1 MKFDVVIVGA
11 GPSGCISA
19 INIAKKGYKV
29 AILDKDEEKSI
40 GYRTGGGVIK
50 VDTFSSVGL
59 PRSQGKE
66 LIAFLD
72 TFNIYSPTARTKK
85 TVNHTAIIVDRLL
98 MNQRLLQ
105 YAKEAG
111 SQLFSETQVEDL
123 LIDNDFV
130 KGVTTKDDK
139 VFHSKILIDASGFSG
154 IVRKKLPH
162 SFNIEN
168 EIDNKYIAKAYVE
181 LLKNP
186 NTSENYL
193 NSYLAVDNGYIWQ
206 TPTEIGY
213 GSLDHSIDLK
223 KRLHSFIDEHKL
235 NVETDSNYTSY
246 GAIAVRQN
254 IPNMVGNGV
263 VIVGDAA
270 CMISPIE
277 GAGITTSIRGAKL
290 ASDIILECLEKN
302 DFSQSALWAFNVKY
316 NRTIGANLAYMDML
330 RRGLIGLKPDDIDF
344 AFEKEVITAKDVL
357 DSITG
362 DIANV
367 SVLDKAQRAI
377 RGIRRPHILLR
388 MENCMNKS
396 KELKH
401 HYSNFPDNPENLL
414 KWIEKKDKI
423 NNSFY

>member
-1 MKFDVVIVGA
+1 MNFDVVIVGA
-11 GPSGCISA
+11 GPAGCISA
-19 INIAKKGYKV
+19 INIAKNGYKV
-29 AILDKDEEKSI
+29 ALLDKEEENAI
-40 GYRTGGGVIK
+40 GYRIGGGVIK

-59 PRSQGKE
+59 PRSQGNE
-66 LIAFLD
+66 LLAFLD
-72 TFNIYSPTARTKK
+72 TFNIYSPTAKTKK

-98 MNQRLLQ
+98 MNQRLIQ

-111 SQLFSETQVEDL
+111 VQLFSETEVQDL

-130 KGVTTKDDK
+130 IGVTTKDDK
-139 VFHSKILIDASGFSG
+139 VFHSRVLIDSSGISG
-154 IVRKKLPH
+154 IVRRKLPH

-168 EIDNKYIAKAYVE
+168 EIDSKNIAKAYVE
-181 LLKNP
+181 LLKSP
-186 NTSENYL
+186 NTSLNYL

-213 GSLDHSIDLK
+213 GSLDHNIDLK
-223 KRLHSFIDEHKL
+223 KRLHLFIDEHKL
-235 NVETDSNYTSY
+235 KVDTDSNYTSY

-277 GAGITTSIRGAKL
+277 GAGITTSIRGAKM
-290 ASDIILECLEKN
+290 ASDCIIESLAKN
-302 DFSQSALWAFNVKY
+302 NVSQEGLWVFNLKY

-330 RRGLIGLKPDDIDF
+330 RRGLIGLSADDIDF
-344 AFEKEVITAKDVL
+344 AFDKEVITSKDVL

-377 RGIRRPHILLR
+377 RGLRRPNILLR

-396 KELKH
+396 KELKN
-401 HYSNFPDNPENLL
+401 HYSVFPENPQDLN
-414 KWIEKKDKI
+414 KWVENKDKI
-423 NNSFY
+423 NNSFS